1 MYHCVSTVSDGPLR
15 SLAVPAPVLTEQLT
29 ALREAGYE
37 LLGLTAALDRL
48 TADPTAAVVAV
59 TFDDGFLDFATDGG
73 AVLAEVGAGA
83 TLYLAVGHLGQSAVW
98 LGSRGGDCSRL
109 LTWAEVRSVVR
120 SSVGPLSAV
129 ASSAA
134 GPSVVAASRPG
145 LEIGSHGLIHV
156 PLDVLPAGAVVKQV
170 AAARDRLEQH
180 IESPVPSF
188 AYPHGY

>member
-59 TFDDGFLDFATDGG
+59 TFDDGFLDFATDGV

-83 TLYLAVGHLGQSAVW
+83 TLYLAVGHLGQPAVW
-98 LGSRGGDCSRL
+98 LGSRAGDCSRL
-109 LTWAEVRSVVR
+109 LTWAEIRA
-120 SSVGPLSAV
+120 LS
-129 ASSAA
+129 
-134 GPSVVAASRPG
+134 GHN

-156 PLDVLPAGAVVKQV
+156 PLDVLPASAVVKQV
-170 AAARDRLEQH
+170 AAARDQLEQH
-180 IESPVPSF
+180 VESPVPSF
-188 AYPHGY
+188 AYPHGYHTARTRRILAEAGYVTACEVGH